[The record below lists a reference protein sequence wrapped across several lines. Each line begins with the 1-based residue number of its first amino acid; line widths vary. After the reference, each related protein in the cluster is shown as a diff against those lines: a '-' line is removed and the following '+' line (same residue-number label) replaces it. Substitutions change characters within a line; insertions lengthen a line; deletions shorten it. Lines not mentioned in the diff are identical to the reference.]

1 MKKPP
6 ITGNVQPMY
15 KTWLS
20 KTEAMSYLDCGERL
34 LEVLRGKG
42 EVVFSQY
49 GKKIWYNAA
58 SLNNFLE
65 RHKPIKNKDSIK

>member
-1 MKKPP
+1 
-6 ITGNVQPMY
+6 
-15 KTWLS
+15 
-20 KTEAMSYLDCGERL
+20 MSYLDCGERL

-65 RHKPIKNKDSIK
+65 RHKSIKNKDSIK